1 MQPKRCFPD
10 RENRCISSLRLSYR
24 SCTVSIHSLPA
35 DFPRSTSAA
44 LLSYRLGRFL
54 RNREKPPVQISLQNR
69 RNSFFISFIY
79 LFIYYYFFFCVFQAD
94 RGEYEANAKR
104 VKRWGWGGG
113 EGGAQKKCTAS
124 AEFWLRTEA
133 AQCSRAVMSL
143 LISLQLIG
151 LVERNELQGTE

>member
-10 RENRCISSLRLSYR
+10 RNNRCISSLRLSYR

-54 RNREKPPVQISLQNR
+54 RNRAKPPVQISLQNR

-79 LFIYYYFFFCVFQAD
+79 LFFYFFAFFRRTEGSTRRTRSVS
-94 RGEYEANAKR
+94 NA
-104 VKRWGWGGG
+104 GGGGG

-133 AQCSRAVMSL
+133 A
-143 LISLQLIG
+143 
-151 LVERNELQGTE
+151 

>member
-10 RENRCISSLRLSYR
+10 RDNRCISSLRLSYR

-35 DFPRSTSAA
+35 DFPRGTSAA
-44 LLSYRLGRFL
+44 LLPYRLGWFL
-54 RNREKPPVQISLQNR
+54 RNRAKPPVQISLQNR

-79 LFIYYYFFFCVFQAD
+79 LFIFFFLRFSGGQRGV
-94 RGEYEANAKR
+94 RGEREACQMR
-104 VKRWGWGGG
+104 GGGG

-133 AQCSRAVMSL
+133 A
-143 LISLQLIG
+143 
-151 LVERNELQGTE
+151 

>member
-10 RENRCISSLRLSYR
+10 GDNRCISSLRLSYR
-24 SCTVSIHSLPA
+24 SCTVSMHSLPA
-35 DFPRSTSAA
+35 DFPRGTSAA
-44 LLSYRLGRFL
+44 LLSYCLGRFL
-54 RNREKPPVQISLQNR
+54 RNRAKPPVQISLQNR

-79 LFIYYYFFFCVFQAD
+79 LFFFFCVFQAD

-104 VKRWGWGGG
+104 VKCGGGGG

-133 AQCSRAVMSL
+133 A
-143 LISLQLIG
+143 
-151 LVERNELQGTE
+151 

>member
-10 RENRCISSLRLSYR
+10 RDNRCISSLRLSYR

-54 RNREKPPVQISLQNR
+54 RNRAKPPVQISLQNR
-69 RNSFFISFIY
+69 RSSFFISFIH
-79 LFIYYYFFFCVFQAD
+79 LFIYFFIFLRFSGGQRGV
-94 RGEYEANAKR
+94 RGEREACQTL
-104 VKRWGWGGG
+104 GGGGG

-133 AQCSRAVMSL
+133 A
-143 LISLQLIG
+143 
-151 LVERNELQGTE
+151 

>member
-35 DFPRSTSAA
+35 DFPRGTSAA

-79 LFIYYYFFFCVFQAD
+79 LFIYYYFFFLRFSGGQRGI
-94 RGEYEANAKR
+94 RGEREACQTLG
-104 VKRWGWGGG
+104 VGGVG
-113 EGGAQKKCTAS
+113 
-124 AEFWLRTEA
+124 R
-133 AQCSRAVMSL
+133 
-143 LISLQLIG
+143 
-151 LVERNELQGTE
+151 VERKKNVQQALSFG